1 MKRNILISLF
11 VIFSFALLMIY
22 GLNHSANFNPSPLV
36 GQMAPH
42 FQAPLPTGEHVD
54 SSQIY
59 GKKIWTVLNFWSSNC
74 YVCRSEAGELEKFYQ
89 VISSETPQKIQ
100 FISINIQDD
109 KDSISN
115 WQKNY
120 AQTFPV
126 LSDEKGLISVDF
138 GVTGT
143 PETFVINPN
152 GIVRFRIAGEIHQQG
167 LLNFVQWLS
176 EHPNAN
182 QTESLKAFSNRENP
196 SNASI

>member
-1 MKRNILISLF
+1 MKKNILISLF

-42 FQAPLPTGEHVD
+42 FQTSLSNGEELD
-54 SSQIY
+54 SNQVY
-59 GKKIWTVLNFWSSNC
+59 GKKLWTVVNFWSSTC
-74 YVCRSEAGELEKFYQ
+74 YVCRSEAAELEKFYEM
-89 VISSETPQKIQ
+89 ISSETPQKIQ

-109 KDSISN
+109 KNSISN

-143 PETFVINPN
+143 PETFVINPD
-152 GIVRFRIAGEIHQQG
+152 GIVRFRIAGEVNQQG

-176 EHPNAN
+176 EHPNAD
-182 QTESLKAFSNRENP
+182 QTESLKALSKIENP
-196 SNASI
+196 SNAST